1 MPPATHEF
9 LISNAAIG
17 GSQSAKVLTER
28 VVGDVRWQYAFVRVP
43 RRERGQDVVEYGIII
58 ATIAVVVLLGV
69 TTFGKEITP
78 WFAQLAGHITTV
90 GT

>member
-1 MPPATHEF
+1 MATHEF
-9 LISNAAIG
+9 LIWNAASDG
-17 GSQSAKVLTER
+17 CQRAKVPCER
-28 VVGDVRWQYAFVRVP
+28 VGWNGRRQGAFTQSV

-69 TTFGKEITP
+69 TTFGHEITP
-78 WFAQLAGHITTV
+78 WFTQLAGHITTV